1 MPGPLKWARRK
12 ETVDARSACMATRGG
27 GGAGHITPPGHAFE
41 AVTRPKA
48 RAPPS
53 AGHGGPRR
61 REAQAAA
68 ITAATCGSRTILVQT
83 GSGIASITAVATARA
98 ASMLG
103 SRMRRR
109 PRPVSTSETV

>member
-27 GGAGHITPPGHAFE
+27 GRITPPAHAFA